1 MSPSLFIWWLKN
13 NEPLYMFFLSC
24 LNLAVTLSPF
34 FWFFRSFES
43 WLRFDP
49 HDLIPSLFCPLL
61 RFHYKNFL
69 RSSSPHLLNKHSDTF
84 MEDLHVCVPF
94 FFYIDDI
101 PKLTCFCFTI
111 YTFSYFLWYF
121 QVLFKHFHETKCQ
134 SFIIYRTKLPTV

>member
-69 RSSSPHLLNKHSDTF
+69 RSLSPHLLSKHSNTF
-84 MEDLHVCVPF
+84 MEDLHVCVPVF
-94 FFYIDDI
+94 SILMTFQSLLAFALQFIHFLISFGIFKFYLNIFM
-101 PKLTCFCFTI
+101 KQNVNL
-111 YTFSYFLWYF
+111 L
-121 QVLFKHFHETKCQ
+121 
-134 SFIIYRTKLPTV
+134 IIYRTKLPIV